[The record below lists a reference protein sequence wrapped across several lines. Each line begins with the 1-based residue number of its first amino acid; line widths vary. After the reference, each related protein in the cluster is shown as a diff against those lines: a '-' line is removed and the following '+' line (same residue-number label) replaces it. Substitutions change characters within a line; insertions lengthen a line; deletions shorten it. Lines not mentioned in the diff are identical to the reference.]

1 MVYVYILKLVKNK
14 FYVGKTTNPLFRLND
29 HYNGNGASWTKKY
42 KPLTLDKIIPNCD
55 EYDEDKYTIKY
66 MDLYGIQNVRGGTFT
81 QIVLPTHTTEILS
94 KMCRS
99 ANNRCFNCGQ
109 AGHFIKDCY
118 AKNKIHRPNVEE
130 NTSEEDDINEEKN
143 YSNFNLMKEREREE
157 IDCVEWIRLGFS
169 SCFRKIC

>member
-66 MDLYGIQNVRGGTFT
+66 MDLYGILF
-81 QIVLPTHTTEILS
+81 
-94 KMCRS
+94 
-99 ANNRCFNCGQ
+99 
-109 AGHFIKDCY
+109 FIK
-118 AKNKIHRPNVEE
+118 KN
-130 NTSEEDDINEEKN
+130 
-143 YSNFNLMKEREREE
+143 
-157 IDCVEWIRLGFS
+157 
-169 SCFRKIC
+169 

>member
-130 NTSEEDDINEEKN
+130 NTSEEV
-143 YSNFNLMKEREREE
+143 
-157 IDCVEWIRLGFS
+157 DCVEWIRLGFS

>member
-81 QIVLPTHTTEILS
+81 QIVLPPHTTEILS
-94 KMCRS
+94 KMC
-99 ANNRCFNCGQ
+99 
-109 AGHFIKDCY
+109 KD
-118 AKNKIHRPNVEE
+118 H
-130 NTSEEDDINEEKN
+130 
-143 YSNFNLMKEREREE
+143 NLIEL
-157 IDCVEWIRLGFS
+157 I
-169 SCFRKIC
+169 